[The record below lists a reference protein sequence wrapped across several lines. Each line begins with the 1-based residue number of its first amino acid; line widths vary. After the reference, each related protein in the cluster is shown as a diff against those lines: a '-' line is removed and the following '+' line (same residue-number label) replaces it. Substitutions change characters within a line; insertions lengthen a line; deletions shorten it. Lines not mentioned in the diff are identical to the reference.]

1 MSAAPTPPISSRDGG
16 LGTKSRAQTKR
27 PRRRLFRLI
36 ARNRLLLVGIIYL
49 SLLGLLVSLEPFLP
63 LPNPTRLDLNQQ
75 LLPPSWQHLLGT
87 DENGRDIFARLLD
100 GARISLAVG
109 LAAALLTVAIG
120 TVLGG
125 VAGFFEGAA
134 DQIIMRITDGLMSI
148 PLFFLVL
155 TVVTIFGSSAGTLIL
170 VLAFTRWME
179 VARVVR
185 SEVIRHRHLE
195 FVAAAH
201 SLGASDAYVLKR
213 HVLPQA
219 LPSIIVAT
227 SLAVGTVILT
237 EAGLSFLG
245 LGITPPTPSLGNML
259 TNSYYYVWSAPHL
272 TLYPGLMILM
282 TVLAFNS
289 VGDAVRDLLDPRYAE

>member
-1 MSAAPTPPISSRDGG
+1 MSAAPSISPSPIGSGVNPRAKTDPPRH
-16 LGTKSRAQTKR
+16 
-27 PRRRLFRLI
+27 RLLRLI

-49 SLLGLLVSLEPFLP
+49 SLLSVFVLLEPVLR
-63 LPNPTRLDLNQQ
+63 LPNPTRIDLNQQ
-75 LLPPSWQHLLGT
+75 LLSPSLHHLLGT
-87 DENGRDIFARLLD
+87 DENGRDIFVRLLH

-120 TVLGG
+120 TALGG
-125 VAGFFEGAA
+125 VAGFFEGAV
-134 DQIIMRITDGLMSI
+134 DQVIMRITDGLMSI

-155 TVVTIFGSSAGTLIL
+155 TVVAIFGSSVGTLIL

-201 SLGASDAYVLKR
+201 SLGASDAHVLRR
-213 HVLPQA
+213 HLLPQA

-227 SLAVGTVILT
+227 SLAIGTVILT

-259 TNSYYYVWSAPHL
+259 SNSYYYVWSAPHL

-289 VGDAVRDLLDPRYAE
+289 IGDAVRDLLDPRYVE